1 MSELKPCDFL
11 DNEIFVGDEVAFFA
25 LGYRMFTR
33 GTVVKITNKC
43 LFIDYDNS
51 WNYDHHEEHTR
62 QEQRQVIDLT
72 ALNRHAQPD
81 NEPLTLDELREMDG
95 QPVWVKYRAQVKFGE
110 PWGVVEEWM
119 IVGAKVQFLR
129 GMNRS
134 VPFEKLSPSEAIA
147 YRYKPKEAQ
156 DER

>member
-1 MSELKPCDFL
+1 MVSDELQQAIAWFESRMSGTTMPDARKMLGVALSALREKQER
-11 DNEIFVGDEVAFFA
+11 DNP
-25 LGYRMFTR
+25 
-33 GTVVKITNKC
+33 
-43 LFIDYDNS
+43 
-51 WNYDHHEEHTR
+51 
-62 QEQRQVIDLT
+62 Q
-72 ALNRHAQPD
+72 
-81 NEPLTLDELREMDG
+81 PLTLDELREMDG

-134 VPFEKLSPSEAIA
+134 VPFEKLSPSESIA